1 MFALEGKLTFP
12 AWDKEILGGQPESFS
27 PKHSNSREVRREGSR
42 NRR

>member
-12 AWDKEILGGQPESFS
+12 AWDKEILGWQSDSSS